1 MEVVAD
7 ELAVFNTLV
16 SQIIT
21 FLVVAL
27 VIGLVFWQRSIV
39 WYSVGAPLC
48 IVYGLSL
55 ATPGAELSMWVVGV
69 AIALIGTSFMYQII
83 MIAYGWVRSK

>member
-7 ELAVFNTLV
+7 ELAVFNTLIA
-16 SQIIT
+16 QIIT
-21 FLVVAL
+21 FLIVAL

-55 ATPGAELSMWVVGV
+55 AQPGADLSMWVVGV
-69 AIALIGTSFMYQII
+69 AIAIIGTSFVYQII
-83 MIAYGWVRSK
+83 KIAFDWVRSK